1 MRGQYSST
9 QSQSVLWTRILLGLA
24 ALILIILIGKF
35 IGGSSSESIEN
46 AAASLRLPDSTS
58 SAQIIDADNKQKDV
72 NANTPLSSL
81 DFIEVKNGTG
91 QVVILS
97 NPKNILTLNAGTK
110 LRYLGPS
117 TDGKS
122 QFRLENKDLWIQ
134 SDTADITLDLIG
146 VTLTP
151 SSTTVLNISKNE
163 LFTTITVLQ
172 GSATVT
178 LAGSSQEIWAGK
190 QLNYS
195 SLKTLTAEDISS
207 RIVPVNPD
215 ALATD
220 WMKSNG
226 ATAYITTATA
236 PGITATPSN
245 NTSGGSLV
253 LFESPIDESTVESKT
268 VTVSGRILSANV
280 ARVVINNVP
289 ATVDPAKQTFT
300 LAGVALTAKENNI
313 VYRTYDVS
321 GTLLSKWVVTVY
333 TTAPGVSAS
342 TTTNTTGAARA
353 QVETYKPD
361 NRFKIISPS
370 TDFFETRETKVK
382 IEGRVTANVAHHI
395 TINDF
400 KLGSFAVNGT
410 SWYYFANQQFGNMQE
425 GVNTYTIRYFDA
437 QDNEIYKQLFVI
449 KKLSPVSRTVS
460 GEVSR

>member
-1 MRGQYSST
+1 MRGQYSSAG
-9 QSQSVLWTRILLGLA
+9 SQSVLWTRILLALA

-35 IGGSSSESIEN
+35 IGGSSSTSMEN
-46 AAASLRLPDSTS
+46 AVASLRLPDSTS

-72 NANTPLSSL
+72 NANTPLASL
-81 DFIEVKNGTG
+81 DFIEVKNGTS

-97 NPKNILTLNAGTK
+97 NPKNVLTMNTGTK
-110 LRYLGPS
+110 LRYLGS
-117 TDGKS
+117 ATDGKS
-122 QFRLENKDLWIQ
+122 QFRLENKDLWVQ
-134 SDTADITLDLIG
+134 SDTADITLDLVG

-151 SSTTVLNISKNE
+151 ASTTVLNVSKNE

-178 LAGSSQEIWAGK
+178 LGWSSQEITSGK

-195 SLKTLTAEDISS
+195 SLKTLTVEEISS
-207 RIVPVNPD
+207 RIVPINPD

-226 ATAYITTATA
+226 ATAYLPTVTT
-236 PGITATPSN
+236 PGITTTPSN
-245 NTSGGSLV
+245 TSNSGSLI
-253 LFESPIDESTVESKT
+253 LFESPVDESTVESKT

-280 ARVVINNVP
+280 ARVVINNAP

-313 VYRTYDVS
+313 VYRTYDVT

-333 TTAPGVSAS
+333 TTAPGVAT
-342 TTTNTTGAARA
+342 TTTNPTGSVRA

-361 NRFKIISPS
+361 NRFRIISPS

-400 KLGSFAVNGT
+400 RLGSFAVNGT

-437 QDNEIYKQLFVI
+437 EDNEIYKQLFVI
-449 KKLSPVSRTVS
+449 KKLSPVVRSVS